1 MSKFFIRRPIVAIVI
16 AIVTV
21 ILGVVSMLSLPTA
34 QFPDIVPTEVLVTAT
49 YPGADARTLS
59 QAVATPI
66 EQQMNGVDNSIYMNS
81 VSANNGV
88 VQLFVDFDVKT
99 NPDIDQVLAQ
109 LRVDQAQSQLPSQV
123 VAAGLT
129 VQKALTSPLMLVAIN
144 SPGGVLSQDFLTNYA
159 IINLQDQI
167 TRVKGVS
174 RVQVF
179 GGQYALRVW
188 VDPAKLAQ
196 LGVTAP
202 EVIQAIQTQNN
213 VNPAGQIGAEPIPK
227 GQQFTYTVRTQG
239 RLVTPDQFGKIIL
252 RANPDGSILH
262 LSDVARIELGDQAY
276 AISARYNQ
284 APSGVMAIYQLP
296 GSNAVETAKLVNA
309 RMAELAKNFPSGVAY
324 DVPLDT
330 TKAVSAGI
338 HEIIVTLVIALI
350 LVIIVVFIFLQGWRA
365 TLIPLLAVPVSLI
378 GTFIIF
384 PALGFSINT
393 LSLFGLVLA
402 IGLVVDDAIIV
413 VEAVEH
419 HIDEGMDPRAATEK
433 AMEEVGGP
441 VVAIALILAAV
452 FIPTAFIPGI
462 TGRLYQQFAI
472 TIAISVLISA
482 FNALTLSPALAS
494 LLLKPKTEDEK
505 NNKGFFGKPFG
516 VFNKFFTRTTDSF
529 VHTSDVLIHKSYI
542 AMVALVVI
550 GLFAVFL
557 GSTLPGGFL
566 PTEDQGY
573 MFLALQLPDGA
584 SAQRTDAAEQKIT
597 AALLKTPGIQG
608 VIAVNDFSLLT
619 QVQSTNAGFFFVT
632 LKPWDVRKTKQEQI
646 GAITGGLQQQLAGN
660 PDGIAFAFP
669 PPSIPGIGTSG
680 GVTMIV
686 EDRSGQDDPTTLT
699 KNLYGF
705 LGAVNKL
712 PEVAVAIPSYAPAV
726 PQLYADVD
734 QEKVLQQQVQLSDVY
749 TTMSTFMGG
758 YLVNYFNRFGRQWQ
772 TYVEAE
778 GTSRTDI
785 KNISQFYVR
794 SANGSQVP
802 LGSLVKVKQITG
814 PEYIYRFNE
823 FNAAQV
829 NITAKP
835 GYSSG
840 QVRAALEKTFAQTM
854 PPGAGFDYSGI
865 SYQEDQAQKGVPTY
879 AVFGLSLLFVFL
891 ILAALYESWT
901 LPFSVLLSTPVAI
914 LGGYLALHL
923 RSLEND
929 IFTTIGVVMLIGL
942 SAKNAILIVE
952 FAKAN
957 YEGGMSISEAALS
970 AARLRFRP
978 IVMTALAFIFGCL
991 PLWFAS
997 GAGGASRQILGTT
1010 VIGGMLL
1017 STLIGLIFI
1026 PVTFSVV
1033 EYISHRFG
1041 KGGKGTT
1048 MDSKAEFDPVAAGKA
1063 AGGGPS
1069 QNHTQT
1075 PGGHA

>member
-16 AIVTV
+16 AILTV
-21 ILGVVSMLSLPTA
+21 IVGLVSLLSLPIS
-34 QFPDIVPTEVLVTAT
+34 QYPNIVPPEILVTAT
-49 YPGADARTLS
+49 YPGADAKTVT
-59 QAVATPI
+59 QAVSTPI
-66 EQQMNGVDNSIYMNS
+66 EQQMNGVDNMIYMDS

-99 NPDIDQVLAQ
+99 DPNIDQVLAQ
-109 LRVDQAQSQLPSQV
+109 LRVDQAQSQLPAQV
-123 VAAGLT
+123 TTAGLT
-129 VQKALTSPLMLVAIN
+129 VQKALTSPLMLVAVN
-144 SPGGVLSQDFLTNYA
+144 SPGGKLSADFLTNYA

-167 TRVKGVS
+167 ARVPGVS
-174 RVQVF
+174 RVQTF
-179 GGQYALRVW
+179 GGTYALRVW
-188 VDPAKLAQ
+188 VQPDKLAQ
-196 LGVTAP
+196 LGVTATD
-202 EVIQAIQTQNN
+202 VISAIQTQNN
-213 VNPAGQIGAEPIPK
+213 VNPSGQIGGEPIPQ

-239 RLVTPDQFGKIIL
+239 RLVTPEEFGKIIL

-262 LSDVARIELGDQAY
+262 LSDVARIELGDAAY
-276 AISARYNQ
+276 GLSGRYNQ
-284 APSGVMAIYQLP
+284 APAGVMAIYQLP
-296 GSNAVETAKLVNA
+296 GSNAVATAKAVGD
-309 RMAELAKNFPSGVAY
+309 RMKELSATFPSGITY
-324 DVPLDT
+324 SIPLDT
-330 TKAVSAGI
+330 TKAVTAGI
-338 HEIIVTLVIALI
+338 HEIVITLVEALA
-350 LVIIVVFIFLQGWRA
+350 LVVIVVFIFLQGWRA
-365 TLIPLLAVPVSLI
+365 TMIPLLAVPVSLI

-419 HIDEGMDPRAATEK
+419 HIEEGMDPQAATIK

-462 TGRLYQQFAI
+462 TGRLYQQFAV

-494 LLLKPKTEDEK
+494 LLLKPRSE
-505 NNKGFFGKPFG
+505 NRNQGPMARFYAG
-516 VFNKFFTRTTDSF
+516 FNKIFGRATDNF
-529 VHTSDVLIHKSYI
+529 VSTSSVLIHKSFI
-542 AMVALVVI
+542 AMVALI
-550 GLFAVFL
+550 GVGVLAVFL
-557 GSTLPGGFL
+557 GSSLPSGFI

-584 SAQRTDAAEQKIT
+584 SAQRTDAAQQKIT
-597 AALLKTPGIQG
+597 AALLKTPGIEG
-608 VIAVNDFSLLT
+608 VIAVTNFSLLT
-619 QVQSTNAGFFFVT
+619 QVQSTNAGFFFVA
-632 LKPWDVRKTKQEQI
+632 LKPWDVRKSKEE
-646 GAITGGLQQQLAGN
+646 QLAYIQSNLQKQLGSD

-669 PPSIPGIGTSG
+669 PPAIPGIGTSG
-680 GVTMIV
+680 GVTMVV
-686 EDRSGQDDPTTLT
+686 EDRSGSDDPMTLT
-699 KNLYGF
+699 KDVFGF
-705 LGAVNKL
+705 LGALSKR
-712 PEVAVAIPSYAPAV
+712 PEIAVAIPSYQPAV

-734 QEKVLQQQVQLSDVY
+734 REKALQQQVDLSSIY
-749 TTMSTFMGG
+749 TTMQTFMGG

-802 LGSLVKVKQITG
+802 LSSLVHVKQITG
-814 PEYIYRFNE
+814 PEFIYRFNE
-823 FNAAQV
+823 FNAAQINV
-829 NITAKP
+829 TGAP

-840 QVRAALEKTFAQTM
+840 QVRKALEETFHQTM
-854 PPGAGFDYSGI
+854 PADAGFDYSGM
-865 SYQEDQAQKGVPTY
+865 SYQEQQAEKGVPSW

-914 LGGYLALHL
+914 LGAYVALHI

-929 IFTTIGVVMLIGL
+929 IFATIGLVMLIGL

-952 FAKAN
+952 FAKTN
-957 YEGGMSISEAALS
+957 YESGQSICESALN

-991 PLWFAS
+991 PLWVAT
-997 GAGGASRQILGTT
+997 GAGGASRRILGTA
-1010 VIGGMLL
+1010 VIGGMTL
-1017 STLIGLIFI
+1017 STVLGLIFI
-1026 PVTFSVV
+1026 PVTFAVV
-1033 EYISHRFG
+1033 EYLSHRFV
-1041 KGGKGTT
+1041 KGGGHIT
-1048 MDSKAEFDPVAAGKA
+1048 MDCASTPKKKKNPPLAP
-1063 AGGGPS
+1063 
-1069 QNHTQT
+1069 TQT
-1075 PGGHA
+1075 EGGQA